1 VAIIQALNT
10 AENKTQQSNNKEKIV
25 AIQDIRE
32 FNI

>member
-10 AENKTQQSNNKEKIV
+10 AKNKTQQNNKEKIM